1 MKPLILFFLKY
12 LLAPLASMILI
23 FIMSALK
30 SVKQKLSVKKVI
42 IFSLLAGL
50 CLGLPSLFG
59 LLRNEFVWGG
69 LILTVI
75 SYVLLGMLFL
85 KVLKKFTYSDKD
97 NSNTTLEILLILTS
111 CVIGMWIY
119 YLVFDWVSGELP
131 YTAWAMTTVLWFIIP
146 YFVYSSF
153 IFFREI
159 QPPIYELWK
168 VNQSS
173 FNRNYWDTFDSFNS
187 KIVRVKIKR
196 NIGDVNYTTL
206 SVRLADGI
214 SIGDWFDWLVEDQNK
229 RFPQAKIDLRMEN
242 PESGWIFYTSKWFSF
257 PLFIRLLDPRQTGIE
272 NKIEKNQIIYI
283 KRVKSINHIQHEED

>member
-131 YTAWAMTTVLWFIIP
+131 YTTWAMTTVLWFIIP
-146 YFVYSSF
+146 YFVHSSF

-242 PESGWIFYTSKWFSF
+242 PDSGWIFYTSKWFSF

>member
-131 YTAWAMTTVLWFIIP
+131 YTIWAMTTVLWFIIP
-146 YFVYSSF
+146 YFVHSSF